1 MADAAKLEGLLFA
14 LASIVLVSVAQLL
27 MKFAMTQ
34 LILTPEMLHAPLDAL
49 CQLSWLQVVLPLVL
63 GMLCYAVSV
72 GCWMGALAR
81 LPLSL
86 AYPLLSLSYPLVY
99 LGAILLPF
107 FHETVSTQRLMA
119 IGLIMLGVALLM
131 VDNKAPVVNN

>member
-1 MADAAKLEGLLFA
+1 MASVA
-14 LASIVLVSVAQLL
+14 LVSVAQLL

-34 LILTPEMLHAPLDAL
+34 VSLTPDMLSAPLATL
-49 CQLSWLQVVLPLVL
+49 CTLSLPAVIMPLVF
-63 GMLCYAVSV
+63 GMLCYGISV
-72 GCWMGALAR
+72 ICWMGALAC

-99 LGAILLPF
+99 VGAIMLPVF
-107 FHETVSTQRLMA
+107 NETLNPLHLAA

-131 VDNKAPVVNN
+131 VEK